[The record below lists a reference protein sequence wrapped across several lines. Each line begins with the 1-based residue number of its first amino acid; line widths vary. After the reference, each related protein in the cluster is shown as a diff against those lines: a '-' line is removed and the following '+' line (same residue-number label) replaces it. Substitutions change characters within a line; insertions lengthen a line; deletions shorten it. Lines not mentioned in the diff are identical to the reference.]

1 MLKVIAILDSEIGTG
16 GGFDQALNAIVQM
29 KRIVGN
35 RFEFEVFTTKKT
47 NVDFLTLLGIDSTKI
62 RITTLDLF
70 LKSVSR
76 SFLFQFLQGMLK
88 LVGPLE
94 RKLLRHG
101 CDIVYFV
108 TPSNLPS
115 VLQKLN
121 YINTLWDLCHREH
134 PIFPEVRYF
143 SSFFLRENKYR
154 YILGPAL
161 LTLTDSQQLSDKVS
175 FYYGVEAVRFL
186 AMPFAPSP
194 LIESGCLAKTDQI
207 FNKYSL
213 DEEYFFYPSQ
223 FWAHKNHIRILQALI
238 ILRKDNAWT
247 PRIVF
252 SGKDYGNLAHI
263 VEFVKAN
270 KLESQVKILGFVP
283 HADMYGLYRNAMA
296 VVMPTYFGPTNLPPL
311 EAWSLGV
318 PLIYSAQLAEQA
330 GNAALLVDPDDAVEL
345 AAAMLLSRKPE
356 VQEQLISA
364 GYQRLKVIA
373 EQRLSAEYKL
383 CTILHKFATRRE
395 CWR

>member
-1 MLKVIAILDSEIGTG
+1 LLKIIAIIDSEIGAG

-29 KRIVGN
+29 KRIACN

-47 NVDFLTLLGIDSTKI
+47 NVEFLTRLGIDSTSIKI
-62 RITTLDLF
+62 TILDLF

-76 SFLFQFLQGMLK
+76 SFFFQRLQGVLK

-94 RKLLRHG
+94 TKLLRHG

-108 TPSNLPS
+108 SPSNLPS

-134 PIFPEVRYF
+134 PIFPEVRNF

-161 LTLTDSQQLSDKVS
+161 LTLTESQQLADNAS
-175 FYYGVEAVRFL
+175 FYYGIESVRFL

-194 LIESGCLAKTDQI
+194 LIESGYLSKTENI

-213 DEEYFFYPSQ
+213 EEGYFFYPSQ

-238 ILRKDNAWT
+238 ILYKDNAWT
-247 PRIVF
+247 PRVVF

-263 VEFVKAN
+263 VEFVKFN

-296 VVMPTYFGPTNLPPL
+296 VLMPTYFGPTNLPPL

-318 PLIYSAQLAEQA
+318 PLIYSAQLADQA
-330 GNAALLVDPDDAVEL
+330 GNAALLVDADDPAEL
-345 AAAMLLSRKPE
+345 AAAMLLSRKLE
-356 VQEQLISA
+356 VQERLISA
-364 GYQRLKVIA
+364 GYRRLEVIA
-373 EQRLSAEYKL
+373 EQRTIAETKL
-383 CTILHKFATRRE
+383 CAVLHKFATRRE
-395 CWR
+395 CWK